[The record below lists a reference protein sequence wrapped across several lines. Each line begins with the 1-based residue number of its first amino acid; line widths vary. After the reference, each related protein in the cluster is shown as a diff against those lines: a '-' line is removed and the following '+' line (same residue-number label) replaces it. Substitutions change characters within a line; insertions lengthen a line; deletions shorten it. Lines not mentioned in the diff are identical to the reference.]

1 MSNEELN
8 QCIQIKMDYKIR
20 VLVAGIGGAS
30 LGTEIIKALQK
41 SGRYTIFG
49 CDISKFAFGHYQNG
63 LEETFLIDRNN
74 YVRNIFELCLKYKI
88 QAIAPGGEEPSI
100 LLGVVLKKFKD
111 IGVHIA
117 SNSPEVISVCSDKS
131 KLFDYLKRLNVPI
144 PVSISVNHLR
154 DLREISF
161 PCVIKPA
168 TGSGGSYFVF
178 LAEDKTQAELYVT
191 YLLNNQQKPLAQG
204 YIPIDEGEFTIGILN
219 LPDGSLVGSIALRRM
234 HHCKLSVMAKTD
246 VGLISTGYS
255 QGEIE
260 DFAEIRKQA
269 ENIAHMLDSR
279 GPLNIQGRVRN
290 GILLPFE
297 INPRF
302 SATTYLRAMAGFNE
316 VDMYLQSTVNGI
328 KQSLYPIRY
337 GYYFRSLDEIFV
349 EKGKLKQ

>member
-1 MSNEELN
+1 
-8 QCIQIKMDYKIR
+8 MDNKIR
-20 VLVAGIGGAS
+20 ALVAGIGGAS

-63 LEETFLIDRNN
+63 LEETFLINRNN
-74 YVRNIFELCLKYKI
+74 YIGDIFELCLKYKI
-88 QAIAPGGEEPSI
+88 QAIVPGGEEPSI
-100 LLGVVLKKFKD
+100 LLGAALKKFKD

-117 SNSPEVISVCSDKS
+117 SNSPEVISICSDKG
-131 KLFDYLKRLNVPI
+131 KLFDYLKQLNVSI
-144 PVSISVNHLR
+144 PVSISVNHLN
-154 DLREISF
+154 DLHEIPF

-168 TGSGGSYFVF
+168 TGSGGSSFVF
-178 LAEDKTQAELYVT
+178 LADDKTQAELYTT
-191 YLLNNQQKPLAQG
+191 YLLNNHQKPIAQE
-204 YIPIDEGEFTIGILN
+204 YIPIDDGEFTIGILN

-234 HHCKLSVMAKTD
+234 YHAKLSVMAKTD
-246 VGLISTGYS
+246 AGVISSGYS
-255 QGEIE
+255 QGEIG

-316 VDMYLQSTVNGI
+316 VDMYLQATVNGY
-328 KQSLYPIRY
+328 KQSIHSIRY
-337 GYYFRSLDEIFV
+337 GYYFRSLEEIFV

>member
-1 MSNEELN
+1 MGH
-8 QCIQIKMDYKIR
+8 KIR

-63 LEETFLIDRNN
+63 IEETFLIDRNN
-74 YVRNIFELCLKYKI
+74 YIRNIYKLCLKYKI
-88 QAIAPGGEEPSI
+88 QTIVPGGEEPST
-100 LLGVVLKKFKD
+100 LLGAVLKKFKD

-131 KLFDYLKRLNVPI
+131 KLFDYLKQLNVPI

-154 DLREISF
+154 NLHEIPF

-168 TGSGGSYFVF
+168 TGSGGSSFVC
-178 LAEDKTQAELYVT
+178 LAKDKTQAELYST
-191 YLLNNQQKPLAQG
+191 YLLNNHQKPIAQE
-204 YIPIDEGEFTIGILN
+204 YIPIDDGEFTIGILN

-234 HHCKLSVMAKTD
+234 YHAKLSVMVKTD
-246 VGLISTGYS
+246 VGVISSGYS
-255 QGEIE
+255 QGEIGN
-260 DFAEIRKQA
+260 FADIRKQA
-269 ENIAHMLDSR
+269 ENIAHTLDSR

-316 VDMYLQSTVNGI
+316 VDMYLQATVNGI
-328 KQSLYPIRY
+328 KQSLHSIRY
-337 GYYFRSLDEIFV
+337 GYYFRSLEEIFV
-349 EKGKLKQ
+349 EEGKLKQ